1 MPLSVTLT
9 ITPESPL
16 CCWNELCICDC
27 SVIESFEL
35 PVLLPAALVVPV
47 APEAEVPVWA
57 ELLGYEEVLPLV
69 EVLGEVEVLGD
80 VEVCEPLVLVSLWV
94 EPLIEPLVLPA
105 VAPAALP
112 LVDPLTPPEVVS
124 VDCGVVLLVPLA
136 EPVWLVDP
144 APVENVSFEVDLGSL
159 LGLVLVALPVW
170 LVELAVDPLMPEVDA
185 SLCPLVV
192 LLPVFPEML
201 PEVLGA
207 VEPLP
212 AVAPAVPA
220 ALGAAAFSSTFR
232 LFFTDCTPA
241 TDFAISLAR
250 FLSSLLATVPS
261 RVTLPLSTATCTA
274 LNAVS

>member
-80 VEVCEPLVLVSLWV
+80 VDVCEPLVLVSVWV

-144 APVENVSFEVDLGSL
+144 APVENVSFDVDFGSL
-159 LGLVLVALPVW
+159 LGLAP
-170 LVELAVDPLMPEVDA
+170 VELAVDPLIPEVDV

-207 VEPLP
+207 VEVLP